1 MMADLA
7 LWVIN
12 DRPARPDDW
21 VRISHSSYVME
32 QNAS

>member
-12 DRPARPDDW
+12 DRPARTDDW
-21 VRISHSSYVME
+21 VRISHGSYVME